1 VSRRPSPAL
10 LAALL
15 LATGCL
21 DFIEPELPDRGAP
34 AVLQL
39 TVRLLEPDEV
49 EVEARMVP
57 GLDEAG
63 ARRRLTDDRMRVME
77 RVLDP
82 DSTSKTGTRVYRTSW
97 TGAASAGAIE
107 VRAPSV
113 EGLAAAPG
121 FRWYAIRNGG
131 PAELRLDA
139 GADLDLPVAVAAGAP
154 EPAPDIQQ
162 WFLTLSDSTGLFR
175 LAADGPPPATI
186 KVPPY
191 WLPRGDSIAVALIYQ
206 QLSKVEVSGGAYV
219 GLFTLDTRVSWVV
232 RRNPPQSGAEG

>member
-1 VSRRPSPAL
+1 MRNRRWPAL
-10 LAALL
+10 LAAL

-49 EVEARMVP
+49 EVDARMVP

-63 ARRRLTDDRMRVME
+63 ARRRLRDDRMRVME

-82 DSTSKTGTRVYRTSW
+82 DSTSKTGTRVYRTTW
-97 TGAASAGAIE
+97 TGIGNAGPIE
-107 VRAPSV
+107 ARAPAV
-113 EGLAAAPG
+113 EGLTDAPG
-121 FRWYAIRNGG
+121 FRWYAIRRGG

-139 GADLDLPVAVAAGAP
+139 GADLELPVTVVAGAP
-154 EPAPDIQQ
+154 EPVPEIQQ
-162 WFLTLSDSTGLFR
+162 WFLTLSDSTGIFR
-175 LAADGPPPATI
+175 LAADGPPPGTI
-186 KVPPY
+186 TVPPY
-191 WLPRGDSIAVALIYQ
+191 WVPRGDSIAVTLIYQ
-206 QLSKVEVSGGAYV
+206 QLSKVETSSGAYV

-232 RRNPPQSGAEG
+232 RRNAIAPGAEG